1 MQRAYGAFS
10 IACTF
15 GLALVSSGASAQTS
29 QRPREHPD
37 VVVDVASFWPVRRSA
52 RADSPLSGATG
63 QISTTADNQILVEL
77 APDDT
82 TPANLFDLNGRTL
95 VFTPDGR
102 GGYARDV
109 RTLMWEADVGEPV
122 ADRAEVELDGFI
134 FDFAG
139 RRWGSF
145 HVSKHGALT
154 FGEPL
159 TYEYWGPNWF
169 ATMREHANRFVAA
182 PTISPLYKPI
192 LGGQDGETSEAG
204 QQHVSVSPERIVVTW
219 TAKEPFFYVHTP
231 GYPQQKPARF
241 QVVLG
246 ADGSIA
252 FNYADVALG
261 DGIVGLFT
269 AAEPTKGAVLASL
282 PDAMN
287 PELPGHLD
295 LLDTT
300 IYATNTD
307 AVILEFTTREPIP
320 EPPDGTV
327 YSYRLYF
334 DTDEPYWV
342 EVGDGSDMDFLWMI
356 EKGGQDRT
364 IGGARFGTGGNRV
377 ALLADVGGLPGLS
390 AAVIADAAQFD
401 NGRFVQGGSSGPLRV
416 ELPDAVPMTDLSE
429 PDARFA
435 SASVH
440 REVFSYRGVPDLGA
454 VACRVIEALG
464 EEFDLFV
471 FHNEF
476 RVDSQVSASPW
487 RRYASGAERGIG
499 DRGHTDAPCG
509 GGRLKGLWERPVWV
523 YALHEEGGFERDLT
537 LFVHEFSHTWTAYL
551 SYEKD
556 GRREPLFGDD
566 CNCHWR
572 PDLHTAAA
580 FPRRGTEAM
589 SVMGGRFWQDNGD
602 GTFTP
607 QTRYGSSGPSWLDLY
622 AMGLAHADEV
632 PDTFILRDLQVVEE
646 GATSRPD
653 GYDGGLYRGRKEPVS
668 IDQVVAA
675 EGRREPGRGATQTV
689 FNAGFVYLLE
699 PGQAPDD
706 GLLGLHARYRDRV
719 VGHWRYV
726 TGGRSQIAT
735 AVPGSPNGPPV
746 AVGTLPDL
754 TLRAG
759 GTAVVVDV
767 ASAFRDPDGDPLTY
781 RVASSVPAV
790 ATAVVAGSQA
800 AVTPVSAGMATVTV
814 TATDTGVSSAM
825 QQFAVAVVAPRTF
838 TDHPVRPGTTP
849 IKAVH
854 FRELRERIAIL
865 RARWGLPEVE
875 WTDPTLVAG
884 VTPVKRTHLTEL
896 RFALDAVYDAVRRP
910 RPAHT
915 DALVAAG
922 VTAIKAAHIMELRNA
937 VLVLESGAGTAP

>member
-1 MQRAYGAFS
+1 MQRAHGAFT

-29 QRPREHPD
+29 PAHEHLD
-37 VVVDVASFWPVRRSA
+37 VVVDVASSWSVRRSA

-63 QISTTADNQILVEL
+63 QIATTADNQILVEL

-109 RTLMWEADVGEPV
+109 RTLMWEADIGEPV
-122 ADRAEVELDGFI
+122 ADRAEVELDSFM

-139 RRWGSF
+139 KRWGSF

-159 TYEYWGPNWF
+159 TYEYWGPNWG
-169 ATMREHANRFVAA
+169 ATTREHANRFVSA

-192 LGGQDGETSEAG
+192 LGGQDGETSEAE
-204 QQHVSVSPERIVVTW
+204 QQHVSASPERIVVTW
-219 TAKEPFFYVHTP
+219 TAREPFFYVHAL
-231 GYPQQKPARF
+231 GYPKQKPARF
-241 QVVLG
+241 QAILR

-269 AAEPTKGAVLASL
+269 ANLTRGAVIASM
-282 PDAMN
+282 PDARN

-334 DTDEPYWV
+334 DTDEPYWS
-342 EVGDGSDMDFLWMI
+342 GDGDMDSLWMI
-356 EKGGQDRT
+356 EKGG
-364 IGGARFGTGGNRV
+364 GGRYSGGVPFDAGGNRI
-377 ALLADVGGLPGLS
+377 ALLADVSNLPGLS
-390 AAVIADAAQFD
+390 AAVLADAAQFD
-401 NGRFVQGGSSGPLRV
+401 AGRFVRGNSYGPMRV
-416 ELPDAVPMTDLSE
+416 DLPVAAPMTDLSE

-435 SASVH
+435 GASAH
-440 REVFSYRGVPDLGA
+440 REIFNYRGTPDTTA
-454 VACRVIEALG
+454 IACRVLDALG
-464 EEFDLFV
+464 DEFDLFV

-476 RVDSQVSASPW
+476 RVDSQVSGGGL

-499 DRGHTDAPCG
+499 EPGHFDAPCG
-509 GGRLKGLWERPVWV
+509 GGRLKGLWDGPAWV
-523 YALHEEGGFERDLT
+523 YALHEEDGFERDLT
-537 LFVHEFSHTWTAYL
+537 LFVHEFSHTWTAFL

-556 GRREPLFGDD
+556 GQREPLFGDD
-566 CNCHWR
+566 CHCHWR
-572 PDLHTAAA
+572 TDLHTAAA
-580 FPRRGTEAM
+580 FPWRATETM

-607 QTRYGSSGPSWLDLY
+607 QTRDGSTGPSWLDLY
-622 AMGLAHADEV
+622 AMGLAEATEV
-632 PDTFILRDLQVVEE
+632 PDTFILRELEVVEE
-646 GATSRPD
+646 VATTWPD

-675 EGRREPGRGATQTV
+675 EGRREPGLGAAQTV

-699 PGQAPDD
+699 PGQAPDA

-719 VGHWRYV
+719 VEHWRHV
-726 TGGRSQIAT
+726 TGGRSQITT
-735 AVPGSPNGPPV
+735 AVSGSPNGPPV

-754 TLRAG
+754 RLRAG
-759 GTAVVVDV
+759 GTAAMVDV

-781 RVASSVPAV
+781 RVESSVPTV

-800 AVTPVSAGMATVTV
+800 AVTPVSAGMATVIVTV
-814 TATDTGVSSAM
+814 TDTGGSSAQ

-854 FRELRERIAIL
+854 FRELRQRIATL

-910 RPAHT
+910 RPAYT
-915 DALVAAG
+915 DAVVAAG

-937 VLVLESGAGTAP
+937 VLVLDSGAGTAP

>member
-1 MQRAYGAFS
+1 MQRSHGTFR

-29 QRPREHPD
+29 HAHEPPD
-37 VVVDVASFWPVRRSA
+37 VVLDRVSSWPVRGSA

-63 QISTTADNQILVEL
+63 QISITADNQILVEL

-95 VFTPDGR
+95 VFTPDGS

-109 RTLMWEADVGEPV
+109 RPLTWEADIGEPV
-122 ADRAEVELDGFI
+122 ADRAAVELDSFM

-192 LGGQDGETSEAG
+192 LGGQDGETSEAE
-204 QQHVSVSPERIVVTW
+204 QQHVSTSPERIVVTW
-219 TAKEPFFYVHTP
+219 TAREPFFYVHAQ
-231 GYPQQKPARF
+231 GIQSMQPASF
-241 QVVLG
+241 QAVLR

-269 AAEPTKGAVLASL
+269 AAQLTRGAVIASL
-282 PDAMN
+282 PDARN

-320 EPPDGTV
+320 EPADGTV

-342 EVGDGSDMDFLWMI
+342 EVGDGSDIDFLWMI
-356 EKGGQDRT
+356 EKGGQART
-364 IGGARFGTGGNRV
+364 IGGVRFGSGGNRI
-377 ALLADVGGLPGLS
+377 ALLADISDLPGLS

-401 NGRFVQGGSSGPLRV
+401 AGRFVRGSNSGPMPM
-416 ELPDAVPMTDLSE
+416 ELPVAAPMTDLSA
-429 PDARFA
+429 PDDRFA
-435 SASVH
+435 TADDH

-454 VACRVIEALG
+454 VACRVIEAFG
-464 EEFDLFV
+464 DEFDLFV

-487 RRYASGAERGIG
+487 KRYASGAERGIG
-499 DRGHTDAPCG
+499 DRGHVDAPCG

-523 YALHEEGGFERDLT
+523 YALHEEGGFEGDLT

-556 GRREPLFGDD
+556 GQREPLFGDD

-589 SVMGGRFWQDNGD
+589 SVMGGRFWKDNGD

-607 QTRYGSSGPSWLDLY
+607 HTRYGASGPSWLDLY
-622 AMGLAHADEV
+622 AMGLADADEV
-632 PDTFILRDLQVVEE
+632 PATFMLRDLEVVEE
-646 GATSRPD
+646 VPTTWPD

-675 EGRREPGRGATQTV
+675 EGRREPGRGAAQTV

-706 GLLGLHARYRDRV
+706 GLLGLHARYRDGV
-719 VGHWRYV
+719 VEHWRHV
-726 TGGRSQIAT
+726 TGGRSEITT
-735 AVPGSPNGPPV
+735 AVPASPN
-746 AVGTLPDL
+746 
-754 TLRAG
+754 
-759 GTAVVVDV
+759 
-767 ASAFRDPDGDPLTY
+767 
-781 RVASSVPAV
+781 
-790 ATAVVAGSQA
+790 
-800 AVTPVSAGMATVTV
+800 
-814 TATDTGVSSAM
+814 
-825 QQFAVAVVAPRTF
+825 
-838 TDHPVRPGTTP
+838 
-849 IKAVH
+849 
-854 FRELRERIAIL
+854 
-865 RARWGLPEVE
+865 
-875 WTDPTLVAG
+875 
-884 VTPVKRTHLTEL
+884 
-896 RFALDAVYDAVRRP
+896 
-910 RPAHT
+910 
-915 DALVAAG
+915 
-922 VTAIKAAHIMELRNA
+922 
-937 VLVLESGAGTAP
+937 